1 MYIKKELKTT
11 SDAFTLALQLAVTG
25 TDEAKVKECKEMAE
39 YFASQMSAKE
49 VELCFAKAEAAIQYP
64 NQPYA
69 KEMTDG

>member
-1 MYIKKELKTT
+1 
-11 SDAFTLALQLAVTG
+11 
-25 TDEAKVKECKEMAE
+25 
-39 YFASQMSAKE
+39 MSAKE

>member
-1 MYIKKELKTT
+1 MYIKKDIKTT

-49 VELCFAKAEAAIQYP
+49 VELCFAAAECAIRRVVR
-64 NQPYA
+64 
-69 KEMTDG
+69 

>member
-25 TDEAKVKECKEMAE
+25 TDEAKVNECKEMAK

-49 VELCFAKAEAAIQYP
+49 VELCFAKAEALIQ
-64 NQPYA
+64 YA